1 MVIIFAVR
9 EHGGGGAAA
18 QGDGHPVRAALRG
31 GGRHQRGPDLLPRPG
46 RLHDRGLQLRQ
57 PPRRPARRRR
67 RRPARA
73 CRPRGLQA
81 GRGGGRQAAAAAA
94 KQRRRRAFFRRPSG
108 GRAARAVGGAGAHRP
123 RRRGVVVAHSVRVIL
138 HAKWRGRSVSCRQDA
153 VTATVTRALHVR
165 IEP

>member
-81 GRGGGRQAAAAAA
+81 GRGGGRRQAAAAAAA
-94 KQRRRRAFFRRPSG
+94 KQRRRRRAFFRRLSG
-108 GRAARAVGGAGAHRP
+108 GRAARAVGGASAHRP
-123 RRRGVVVAHSVRVIL
+123 RRRGVVVAHLVRVISSCQM
-138 HAKWRGRSVSCRQDA
+138 ARTVSVVPACRMPSP
-153 VTATVTRALHVR
+153 RR
-165 IEP
+165 